1 MPAKKKPAAKT
12 TTKRKKAAPK
22 LDPKT
27 AEKRDRFAR
36 IFPPRVEK
44 LVKSLE
50 VLTNCSSKSSYD
62 WTPDLVQRA
71 WLEIAKTLSTAAKS
85 FGLDLEIR
93 LNGQDIRTIDTSKA
107 LRKMSHDHVK
117 AVNKK

>member
-1 MPAKKKPAAKT
+1 MPRAKK
-12 TTKRKKAAPK
+12 PK

-50 VLTNCSSKSSYD
+50 VLTNCSVKSSYD

-71 WLEIAKTLSTAAKS
+71 WLEIAKALATAAKS
-85 FGLDLEIR
+85 FDLDLTIT
-93 LNGQDIRTIDTSKA
+93 LDGVNIKNIDTSKK
-107 LRKMSHDHVK
+107 L
-117 AVNKK
+117 

>member
-1 MPAKKKPAAKT
+1 MPAKKKPAAKK
-12 TTKRKKAAPK
+12 TTKRKAAPK
-22 LDPKT
+22 LDPKV
-27 AEKRDRFAR
+27 AERRDRFAR

-44 LVKSLE
+44 LVKSLD

-71 WLEIAKTLSTAAKS
+71 WLEIAKQLSTAAKS

-93 LNGQDIRTIDTSKA
+93 LNGADIKTIDTSKK
-107 LRKMSHDHVK
+107 L
-117 AVNKK
+117 KK

>member
-12 TTKRKKAAPK
+12 TTKRKKAALK

-27 AEKRDRFAR
+27 AEKRNRFSR

-44 LVKSLE
+44 LVKSLD
-50 VLTNCSSKSSYD
+50 VLVNCSSKSSYD

-71 WLEIAKTLSTAAKS
+71 WLEIAKKLSTAAYA
-85 FGLDLEIR
+85 FGLDLEIK
-93 LNGQDIRTIDTSKA
+93 LNGEDIRTIDTSKK
-107 LRKMSHDHVK
+107 LTG
-117 AVNKK
+117 KK

>member
-1 MPAKKKPAAKT
+1 MPAKKKPTA
-12 TTKRKKAAPK
+12 KKATPKKRAPK
-22 LDPKT
+22 VDPKV
-27 AEKRDRFAR
+27 AERRDRFAR

-71 WLEIAKTLSTAAKS
+71 WIEIAKTLSTAAKS
-85 FGLDLEIR
+85 FDLDLEIR
-93 LNGQDIRTIDTSKA
+93 LNGKDIREIDTSKA

-117 AVNKK
+117 VVTKK